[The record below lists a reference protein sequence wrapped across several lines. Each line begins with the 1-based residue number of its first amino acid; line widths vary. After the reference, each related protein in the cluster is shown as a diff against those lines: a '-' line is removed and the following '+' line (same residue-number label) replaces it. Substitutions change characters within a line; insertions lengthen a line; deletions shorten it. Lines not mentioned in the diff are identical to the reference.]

1 MKDNK
6 IKIYTA
12 FSILI
17 VVLSFVIYYGFSDT
31 EKTAIQ
37 NTAFI
42 FTIISEILFFTI
54 IYLVTRQKENTFSR
68 AGISIISV
76 IYFIVSL
83 ILNVIMK
90 TTFETVRA
98 LVTTNLIIL
107 ILYIAIILIIYLFKK
122 EK

>member
-6 IKIYTA
+6 LKIYTV
-12 FSILI
+12 FSVLI
-17 VVLSFVIYYGFSDT
+17 VVLSFVIYYGFSNA
-31 EKTAIQ
+31 EKTSIQ

-42 FTIISEILFFTI
+42 FTIISEVIFFTI
-54 IYLVTRQKENTFSR
+54 IYLITRPKETTFSR

-76 IYFIVSL
+76 IYFIISL
-83 ILNVIMK
+83 ILNVLMK
-90 TTFETVRA
+90 NAFETVRA
-98 LVTTNLIIL
+98 LITTNVIIL